1 MPHLE
6 AVCLYCGGV
15 IRDLLL
21 ECVPR
26 AVRASAAFA
35 LLMALKPGV
44 SFPCPYCSR
53 LLGFDDSQQLQI
65 PRAGWRVIRYG
76 LAELELRK
84 DFDGEPAHVALAE
97 WARKHHWIEPGT
109 HEPLS
114 EYQYAEQAAA
124 DETVP

>member
-1 MPHLE
+1 MPSRYHHTRTRRKERYLVRKCNRREQQMPHLE

-21 ECVPR
+21 ECVPKPM
-26 AVRASAAFA
+26 RASAAFA

-53 LLGFDDSQQLQI
+53 LLGFDDSQQLRI
-65 PRAGWRVIRYG
+65 PQTGWRVIRYC

-84 DFDGEPAHVALAE
+84 
-97 WARKHHWIEPGT
+97 
-109 HEPLS
+109 
-114 EYQYAEQAAA
+114 
-124 DETVP
+124 